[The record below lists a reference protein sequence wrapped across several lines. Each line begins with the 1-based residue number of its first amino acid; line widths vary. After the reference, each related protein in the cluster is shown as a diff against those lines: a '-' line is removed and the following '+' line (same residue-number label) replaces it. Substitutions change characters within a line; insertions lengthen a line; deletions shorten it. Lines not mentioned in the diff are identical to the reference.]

1 MTLQFEARKIALKQ
15 DKTGFTLALSIH
27 PDELPDALIRDFV
40 GSRYVCVMVR
50 LQDDESPTKYDNRVT
65 RAGILCRDESFQKF
79 MSDVYLAEAQSEEA
93 AAAQLCKQCGISSRT
108 ELNGNHLA
116 QALFD
121 ELVREYE
128 LKIGDEF

>member
-1 MTLQFEARKIALKQ
+1 MPLQFEARKIALKQ

-40 GSRYVCVMVR
+40 GSRYICVMVR
-50 LQDDESPTKYDNRVT
+50 LQDDESPTKYDTRVT
-65 RAGILCRDESFQKF
+65 RAGILCRDVSFQRF
-79 MSDVYLAEAQSEEA
+79 MQDVYLAEDMEEEA
-93 AAAQLCKQCGISSRT
+93 AAKQLCKQCGIGSRT

-116 QALFD
+116 QSLFD

-128 LKIGDEF
+128 SQLGDEF